1 MKPLK
6 SWSEAEESFVSDIH
20 CGNFESSSPFN
31 AWVILTRLKFLKIA
45 LPHLFYLSNI
55 LDHSS
60 TAPSFVLDDI
70 RYNAKTLGCIFFDIL
85 VIAGPGI
92 KHYEVSRFPSIGSDI
107 KHSCGQYYKIYDVV
121 FTPLYRSKEVSVE
134 GIHRD
139 LLSSVWQ
146 RKYDVVNFIIQATA
160 YPPIARPTCLSW
172 QHQGSISW
180 QYLGKM

>member
-1 MKPLK
+1 MYLTQF
-6 SWSEAEESFVSDIH
+6 A
-20 CGNFESSSPFN
+20 
-31 AWVILTRLKFLKIA
+31 AILILRL
-45 LPHLFYLSNI
+45 HSMRENHLSNFYPFTSFILSLECSI
-55 LDHSS
+55 LDLSS

-121 FTPLYRSKEVSVE
+121 FTLLFRSKEVSVE

-139 LLSSVWQ
+139 LLSSV
-146 RKYDVVNFIIQATA
+146 
-160 YPPIARPTCLSW
+160 
-172 QHQGSISW
+172 
-180 QYLGKM
+180 